1 MQTTL
6 WILIINV
13 YLLTFSD
20 VFRFTKCIA
29 ATPTLPVCREL
40 LCYSCCVYSPR
51 FGVSERLVFKS
62 AVFALSPIVPSEL
75 NFGRHCLF

>member
-1 MQTTL
+1 MCELGLISNDTL
-6 WILIINV
+6 RL
-13 YLLTFSD
+13 
-20 VFRFTKCIA
+20 
-29 ATPTLPVCREL
+29 CREL

-75 NFGRHCLF
+75 NFCRHCLF